1 MKKIFKNQTIYIR
14 ETWSEEHPFT
24 IISNY
29 LIKDE
34 RLSATEKGLM
44 LMILSNHREYIFNS
58 TVLHWQ
64 SGLGKVEFNKSM
76 KILQK
81 LGYLIK
87 KPLKSGGYKWIVIES
102 TLIYEDLIKIGY
114 IKYDVENSNWIIN
127 EKLESSLQL
136 TDFHRKSGNGNPT
149 NRNPKNGNPIKGIP
163 DSRNPESKPIINNNT
178 TNKELGSIKNEEITN
193 KGNNNG
199 TPDFEISNL
208 DIFAELEQEETESK
222 SHLSNSFPILFEHSG
237 SLQRILQDGR
247 FTVNDFKDYS
257 DSYIAHVVLSCHLEG
272 DYPEWKD
279 AHNNLKFNR
288 KQYGGL
294 VYACRSALQVDFETT
309 LKKELLRQSNLPE
322 RDIYKRLFGYYP
334 D

>member
-1 MKKIFKNQTIYIR
+1 MKKTFKNQTIYIR

-29 LIKDE
+29 IVKDD

-136 TDFHRKSGNGNPT
+136 TDFHRKSVNQNPT
-149 NRNPKNGNPIKGIP
+149 NRNPIYEIP

-178 TNKELGSIKNEEITN
+178 TNKEIGSIKNEEIN
-193 KGNNNG
+193 NRENNNG
-199 TPDFEISNL
+199 TPDSEISNL
-208 DIFAELEQEETESK
+208 DIFAELEKVETESK
-222 SHLSNSFPILFEHSG
+222 SHPQNSVPILFVHSE
-237 SLQRILQDGR
+237 SLQSVLRDGR

-257 DSYIAHVVLSCHLEG
+257 DSYIAHIVLSCTLQS

-279 AHNNLKFNR
+279 SYENLKYNR
-288 KQYGGL
+288 KHYGVL
-294 VYACRSALQVDFETT
+294 TYACRSALQMNFETT
-309 LKKELLRQSNLPE
+309 LKKELLLQSNLPE
-322 RDIYKRLFGYYP
+322 REIYKRLFGYYP